1 MVMTASTPALD
12 VTDRFSYHGY
22 TYRVTAFYKKVQM
35 PAVKPEQRVLWAL
48 AAMGADPDAVRY
60 RYYTCPASE
69 AMFVGGAGI
78 GGCIAPIAEVQ
89 PLGPIG
95 WPEPVVAEHREAAA
109 RRHGEQC
116 YDIEPQPRPDLE
128 GIEIDGDDESTEAE
142 QAHEAYMQVLFAS
155 ATRG

>member
-1 MVMTASTPALD
+1 MTATASTPTLD
-12 VTDRFSYHGY
+12 VTDRFSYRGS
-22 TYRVTAFYKKVQM
+22 TYRVTAFYRKV
-35 PAVKPEQRVLWAL
+35 VRVETPETREVLE
-48 AAMGADPDAVRY
+48 MIGQDPDAVRY

-78 GGCIAPIAEVQ
+78 GGCVAPVGEVQ

-95 WPEPVVAEHREAAA
+95 WPAEQVAEHREAAA
-109 RRHGEQC
+109 RRHGQEC

-128 GIEIDGDDESTEAE
+128 GVELDGDEEASEAE
-142 QAHEAYMQVLFAS
+142 QAHEAYMQALFAS